1 MDPNFEVDPCHV
13 DIIDTSWGQI
23 RNVQSIVQDQI
34 YRESTEIR
42 VEDAERKRSREFKVN
57 LIVAHN
63 NYLQDYLSFKELI
76 NTNYRAL

>member
-1 MDPNFEVDPCHV
+1 M
-13 DIIDTSWGQI
+13 
-23 RNVQSIVQDQI
+23 QSIVRDQI

-42 VEDAERKRSREFKVN
+42 VEDAERRRSREFKVN